1 MYDHLVSSFQEA
13 DVAVSGNTITGTLKF
28 IEGGLSPAGPLS
40 GDGYFLAL
48 KLTNIDSDATS
59 CKVGLVP
66 SEGTG
71 LVEILTDPDKNL
83 VAKITDKNTQVFTVE
98 QSDNK
103 GNKKTQRFY
112 LGGLTLE
119 EPES

>member
-13 DVAVSGNTITGTLKF
+13 DVAVSGNVITGTLKF
-28 IEGGLSPAGPLS
+28 VEGGLSPAGPLS

-71 LVEILTDPDKNL
+71 MVEIIADPDKNL
-83 VAKITDKNTQVFTVE
+83 VAKITDKNTQVFTVV

-112 LGGLTLE
+112 LGGLTLA
-119 EPES
+119 ES